1 MPTMRRTLQRLAASL
16 GPHRAW
22 PLRGATRRGHLATFA
37 GTCQPHHEAR
47 ALAAAMALVGTGLFL
62 AVLMTQEAA
71 LTTALV
77 AGWR

>member
-1 MPTMRRTLQRLAASL
+1 MMSMRRILQRLA
-16 GPHRAW
+16 
-22 PLRGATRRGHLATFA
+22 ATFA
-37 GTCQPHHEAR
+37 GTCQEHHEAR

-71 LTTALV
+71 ITTALV